1 MDLLPGGNTSA
12 CKHWRLG
19 KTGKPGPLWKFMAG
33 AVVAC
38 VAIPWNS
45 MQRKQVKP
53 PRRWFGTWF
62 VLQNKVVSLWTALVQ
77 SCCIVQPY
85 SPTAHILQR
94 VFQRCRQKYR
104 CFSVSSLNYGW
115 FVSIPMVHFEVFTLE
130 VTVGKNQVGEQQ
142 PWFLGSRRGVLKV
155 EINNSIEAK
164 AELPASTLAAQLIW
178 PLERLDQRN
187 YCSLGGWLLY

>member
-53 PRRWFGTWF
+53 TRRWFGTWF
-62 VLQNKVVSLWTALVQ
+62 VLKNKVVSLWTAPVQ
-77 SCCIVQPY
+77 SCCTALQPY
-85 SPTAHILQR
+85 SSYSATCVSEVPTEVPLFFCILIELRLICQHSYGSFR
-94 VFQRCRQKYR
+94 GFHPRSHCGQESSRWATTLVLGVASW
-104 CFSVSSLNYGW
+104 SV
-115 FVSIPMVHFEVFTLE
+115 E
-130 VTVGKNQVGEQQ
+130 
-142 PWFLGSRRGVLKV
+142 V
-155 EINNSIEAK
+155 EINISMEAK

-178 PLERLDQRN
+178 PIERPDQRN